1 MYFKLYI
8 LIIKDYIINNI
19 NLGNYINML
28 VKYINNPLIIPQSN
42 TPLNTIVAMQPET
55 YLLTSILKYTLKNKL
70 WYIPVYMGYG
80 VSFYIFPKSLV
91 KYSLSTAYTIWC
103 GVGLILTTSVDVLIY
118 KELLTLR
125 KFLGLLAVIIGI
137 KITN

>member
-1 MYFKLYI
+1 
-8 LIIKDYIINNI
+8 
-19 NLGNYINML
+19 ML
-28 VKYINNPLIIPQSN
+28 VRYMNNPLIIPQSN
-42 TPLNTIVAMQPET
+42 TQLNTVMAMQSET
-55 YLLTSILKYTLKNKL
+55 YLLTSILLETCATCGLKYTLKNKL

-103 GVGLILTTSVDVLIY
+103 GVGLILTTSVDILIY

-137 KITN
+137 KITK

>member
-1 MYFKLYI
+1 
-8 LIIKDYIINNI
+8 
-19 NLGNYINML
+19 ML
-28 VKYINNPLIIPQSN
+28 VKYMSNPLIIPQSN

-55 YLLTSILKYTLKNKL
+55 YLVTSILLETCATCGLKYTLKNKL

-103 GVGLILTTSVDVLIY
+103 GVGLILTTSVDILIY

-137 KITN
+137 KITK

>member
-1 MYFKLYI
+1 
-8 LIIKDYIINNI
+8 
-19 NLGNYINML
+19 ML
-28 VKYINNPLIIPQSN
+28 VRYMNNPLIIPQSN
-42 TPLNTIVAMQPET
+42 TPLNTVMAIKPET
-55 YLLTSILKYTLKNKL
+55 YLLTSILLETCATCGLKYTLKNKL

-103 GVGLILTTSVDVLIY
+103 GVGLILTTSVDILIY

-137 KITN
+137 KITK

>member
-1 MYFKLYI
+1 
-8 LIIKDYIINNI
+8 
-19 NLGNYINML
+19 ML
-28 VKYINNPLIIPQSN
+28 VKYMNNPLIISQAH
-42 TPLNTIVAMQPET
+42 TPLNTVMTIKPET
-55 YLLTSILKYTLKNKL
+55 YLLTSILLETCATCGLKYTLKNKL

-103 GVGLILTTSVDVLIY
+103 GVGLILTTSVDILIY

-137 KITN
+137 KITK

>member
-1 MYFKLYI
+1 
-8 LIIKDYIINNI
+8 
-19 NLGNYINML
+19 ML
-28 VKYINNPLIIPQSN
+28 VKYMSNPLIIQQSN

-55 YLLTSILKYTLKNKL
+55 YLVTSILLETCATCGLKYTLKNKL

-103 GVGLILTTSVDVLIY
+103 GVGLILTTSVDILIY

-137 KITN
+137 KITK

>member
-1 MYFKLYI
+1 
-8 LIIKDYIINNI
+8 
-19 NLGNYINML
+19 ML
-28 VKYINNPLIIPQSN
+28 VKYMSNPLIIPQSN

-55 YLLTSILKYTLKNKL
+55 YLLTSILLETCATCGLKYTLKNKL

-103 GVGLILTTSVDVLIY
+103 GVGLILTTSVDILIY

-125 KFLGLLAVIIGI
+125 KILGLLAVIIGI
-137 KITN
+137 KITK

>member
-1 MYFKLYI
+1 
-8 LIIKDYIINNI
+8 
-19 NLGNYINML
+19 ML

-42 TPLNTIVAMQPET
+42 TPLNTIVAIQPET
-55 YLLTSILKYTLKNKL
+55 YLLTSILLETCATCGLKYTLKNKL

-103 GVGLILTTSVDVLIY
+103 GIGLILTTSIDILIY

-125 KFLGLLAVIIGI
+125 KILGLLAVIIGI
-137 KITN
+137 KITK

>member
-1 MYFKLYI
+1 MSSLEHVGI
-8 LIIKDYIINNI
+8 TIRD
-19 NLGNYINML
+19 
-28 VKYINNPLIIPQSN
+28 
-42 TPLNTIVAMQPET
+42 TPAHENFN
-55 YLLTSILKYTLKNKL
+55 YTLKNKL

-103 GVGLILTTSVDVLIY
+103 GLGLILTTSVDILIY
-118 KELLTLR
+118 KEILTLR

-137 KITN
+137 KITK

>member
-1 MYFKLYI
+1 M
-8 LIIKDYIINNI
+8 
-19 NLGNYINML
+19 
-28 VKYINNPLIIPQSN
+28 NNPLIISQAH
-42 TPLNTIVAMQPET
+42 TPLNTVMTIKPET
-55 YLLTSILKYTLKNKL
+55 YLLTSILLETCATCGLKYTLKNKL

-103 GVGLILTTSVDVLIY
+103 GVGLILTTSVDILIY

-137 KITN
+137 KITK

>member
-1 MYFKLYI
+1 
-8 LIIKDYIINNI
+8 
-19 NLGNYINML
+19 ML
-28 VKYINNPLIIPQSN
+28 VKYINNPLVISQYH
-42 TPLNTIVAMQPET
+42 TPLNTVMTIKPET
-55 YLLTSILKYTLKNKL
+55 YLLTSILLETCATCGLKYTLKNKL

-103 GVGLILTTSVDVLIY
+103 GVGLLLTTTVDILIY
-118 KELLTLR
+118 KELLTIR

-137 KITN
+137 KITK

>member
-1 MYFKLYI
+1 
-8 LIIKDYIINNI
+8 
-19 NLGNYINML
+19 ML
-28 VKYINNPLIIPQSN
+28 VRYMNNPLIIPQSN
-42 TPLNTIVAMQPET
+42 TQLNTVMAMQPET
-55 YLLTSILKYTLKNKL
+55 YLLTSILLETCATCGLKYTLKNKL

-103 GVGLILTTSVDVLIY
+103 GVGLILTTSVDILIY

-137 KITN
+137 KITK

>member
-1 MYFKLYI
+1 MFCKRLNGKCQI
-8 LIIKDYIINNI
+8 NTVMTIK
-19 NLGNYINML
+19 
-28 VKYINNPLIIPQSN
+28 
-42 TPLNTIVAMQPET
+42 PET
-55 YLLTSILKYTLKNKL
+55 YLLTSILLETCATCGLKYTLKNKL

-103 GVGLILTTSVDVLIY
+103 GVGLILTTSVDILIY

-137 KITN
+137 KITK

>member
-1 MYFKLYI
+1 
-8 LIIKDYIINNI
+8 
-19 NLGNYINML
+19 ML
-28 VKYINNPLIIPQSN
+28 VRYMKNPLIIPQSN
-42 TPLNTIVAMQPET
+42 TQLNTVMAMQPET
-55 YLLTSILKYTLKNKL
+55 YLLTSILLETCATCGLKYTLKNKL

-103 GVGLILTTSVDVLIY
+103 GVGLILTTSVDILIY

-125 KFLGLLAVIIGI
+125 KILGLLAVIIGI
-137 KITN
+137 KITK

>member
-1 MYFKLYI
+1 
-8 LIIKDYIINNI
+8 
-19 NLGNYINML
+19 ML
-28 VKYINNPLIIPQSN
+28 VKYMSNPLIIPQSN

-55 YLLTSILKYTLKNKL
+55 YLVTSILLETCATCGLKYTLKNKL

-80 VSFYIFPKSLV
+80 ISFYIFPKSLV

-103 GVGLILTTSVDVLIY
+103 GVGLILTTSVDILIY

-137 KITN
+137 KITK

>member
-1 MYFKLYI
+1 
-8 LIIKDYIINNI
+8 
-19 NLGNYINML
+19 ML
-28 VKYINNPLIIPQSN
+28 VKYMNNPLIVPQLN
-42 TPLNTIVAMQPET
+42 TPLHTMVAMQPET
-55 YLLTSILKYTLKNKL
+55 YLLTSILLETCATCGLKYTLKNKL

-103 GVGLILTTSVDVLIY
+103 GVGLILTTSVDILIY

-137 KITN
+137 KITK

>member
-1 MYFKLYI
+1 
-8 LIIKDYIINNI
+8 
-19 NLGNYINML
+19 ML
-28 VKYINNPLIIPQSN
+28 VKYANNPLIISQSY
-42 TPLNTIVAMQPET
+42 TPLATIMIIKPET
-55 YLLTSILKYTLKNKL
+55 YLLGSILLETCATCGLKYTLKNKF

-103 GVGLILTTSVDVLIY
+103 GVGLILTTTVDILIY
-118 KELLTLR
+118 KELLTIR

-137 KITN
+137 KITK